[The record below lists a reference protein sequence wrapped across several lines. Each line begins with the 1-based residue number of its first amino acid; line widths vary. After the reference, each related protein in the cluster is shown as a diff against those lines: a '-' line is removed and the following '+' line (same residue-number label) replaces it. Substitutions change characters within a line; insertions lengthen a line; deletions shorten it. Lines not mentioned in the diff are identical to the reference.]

1 MTLLV
6 LAVIVLFVI
15 AASRVMS
22 IYNLSA
28 DLRGGRKDD
37 VITEAEGRNQA
48 TLWVLFLIAFLGF
61 CAWQFFKYK
70 DKLLPEAASAHG
82 PEIDNLFNITTAV
95 IAFVFVLTH
104 IIMVYQIYKNV
115 SVKGRRAVYFAH
127 SNKLEMIWTIIP
139 AIVLSGLIAYGLT
152 VWSDVIYPG
161 SKDAM
166 VVELYSK
173 QFDWTARYAGKD
185 NVLGKSDFRKI
196 GDGNDLGLVSD
207 SKADDDVI
215 VKGEFHLVLGKPVLF
230 KFRSRD
236 VIHSAYMPHFRAQM
250 NCVPGMETTFE
261 FTPTITTKEM
271 RGKLNNN
278 KFNYVLLCNKIC
290 GAAHYNMQMDI
301 VVETQEEYNK
311 WIAEQQTWMQKQ
323 ATAAPAITDETGTK
337 TDSSSVTP
345 VVNDVTAQVA
355 MPSSS
360 H

>member
-1 MTLLV
+1 
-6 LAVIVLFVI
+6 LFVI

-48 TLWVLFLIAFLGF
+48 ALWVFFLIAFLGF

-82 PEIDNLFNITTAV
+82 PEIDSLFNITTLV
-95 IAFVFVLTH
+95 ITIVFVLTH

-115 SVKGRRAVYFAH
+115 SIKGRRAVYFAH

-173 QFDWTARYAGKD
+173 QFDWTARYAGND

-196 GDGNDLGLVSD
+196 GEGNDLGLVSD
-207 SKADDDVI
+207 PKSDDDVI

-271 RGKLNNN
+271 RVKLNND

-290 GAAHYNMQMDI
+290 GASHFAMQMDI
-301 VVETQEEYNK
+301 IVDTQEEYNK

-323 ATAAPAITDETGTK
+323 AVTSQTK
-337 TDSSSVTP
+337 STDSTTTKDSV
-345 VVNDVTAQVA
+345 VVENKITAQVV
-355 MPSSS
+355 MPKSSN
-360 H
+360 

>member
-1 MTLLV
+1 
-6 LAVIVLFVI
+6 
-15 AASRVMS
+15 
-22 IYNLSA
+22 
-28 DLRGGRKDD
+28 
-37 VITEAEGRNQA
+37 
-48 TLWVLFLIAFLGF
+48 
-61 CAWQFFKYK
+61 
-70 DKLLPEAASAHG
+70 
-82 PEIDNLFNITTAV
+82 
-95 IAFVFVLTH
+95 
-104 IIMVYQIYKNV
+104 MVYQIYKNV
-115 SVKGRRAVYFAH
+115 SVKGKRAVYFAH

-196 GDGNDLGLVSD
+196 GEGNDLGLISD
-207 SKADDDVI
+207 SKADDDII

-236 VIHSAYMPHFRAQM
+236 VIHSAFMPHFRAQM

-271 RGKLNNN
+271 RGKLKND
-278 KFNYVLLCNKIC
+278 KFNYILLCNKVC
-290 GAAHYNMQMDI
+290 GASHFNMQMDI
-301 VVETQEEYNK
+301 IVDTQEEYNK

-323 ATAAPAITDETGTK
+323 AVTAQTK
-337 TDSSSVTP
+337 STDSSTVKDSV
-345 VVNDVTAQVA
+345 VVENKITAQVVI
-355 MPSSS
+355 PKSS